1 MDIRAIV
8 AEGLGM
14 GIEIQDVAWDDGVDQ
29 DVDHGAE
36 WDGEEDALDLDSELE
51 MEIEYGDGGDED
63 DYEDEDEDE
72 EEDDQEDL
80 EAEDDI
86 D

>member
-14 GIEIQDVAWDDGVDQ
+14 GIHIQNVTWDDGEDQ

-36 WDGEEDALDLDSELE
+36 WDEEQDALDLEEDID
-51 MEIEYGDGGDED
+51 MEYGSEYGDEGEEEED
-63 DYEDEDEDE
+63 DEDE
-72 EEDDQEDL
+72 EDMDDLD
-80 EAEDDI
+80 
-86 D
+86 